1 VNKKKCVATV
11 YKRSGGKWKAFRA
24 MNCSV
29 GKGSTPTPSGTYH
42 MGQKFRWIRMVTEG
56 VTTYEQYTIRFL
68 GQYYLHSPCYSAPRK
83 SRQKAHTYYT
93 LGRHVTHGCIR
104 FAVMDAKWIYEN
116 CKSGTK
122 VTIYKSSK
130 SGPLGKPKKV
140 KYVKKHGRA
149 WDPTDPDRRNPVF
162 RMHKPEFTFDKAESV
177 LYGRKYDLKDGVKVM
192 NPNANQNIT
201 GKMKITKVTR
211 NGKSIKTRNFS
222 TKNLGEY
229 KVTYYVKDKYCIKN
243 NGKGTSKVFTFQV
256 IDKTSLTGASDKVLQ
271 QAGVLN
277 LLQGLKAKSLS
288 KDLTKT
294 IKVSVLTPEGEKQ
307 ALTTAQAKA
316 YEFTQDTEDRVYQV
330 TYSVTNPYPR
340 KAVTRTIKVTVKAA
354 AEPEPQPEPE
364 QKGKIPQ
371 SVSDSAASEAKQ
383 QTPELG
389 SADSASGLESV
400 DKASGLE
407 SVEEENE

>member
-1 VNKKKCVATV
+1 
-11 YKRSGGKWKAFRA
+11 
-24 MNCSV
+24 
-29 GKGSTPTPSGTYH
+29 
-42 MGQKFRWIRMVTEG
+42 
-56 VTTYEQYTIRFL
+56 
-68 GQYYLHSPCYSAPRK
+68 
-83 SRQKAHTYYT
+83 
-93 LGRHVTHGCIR
+93 
-104 FAVMDAKWIYEN
+104 
-116 CKSGTK
+116 
-122 VTIYKSSK
+122 
-130 SGPLGKPKKV
+130 
-140 KYVKKHGRA
+140 
-149 WDPTDPDRRNPVF
+149 
-162 RMHKPEFTFDKAESV
+162 
-177 LYGRKYDLKDGVKVM
+177 
-192 NPNANQNIT
+192 
-201 GKMKITKVTR
+201 MKITKVTR

-294 IKVSVLTPEGEKQ
+294 IKVTVLTPEGEKQ
-307 ALTTAQAKA
+307 ALTTAQARA

-371 SVSDSAASEAKQ
+371 SVNNSAASEAKQ

-400 DKASGLE
+400 
-407 SVEEENE
+407 EEENE